1 MKDGSYMK
9 EETVL
14 SGVPIYF
21 DAIID
26 PLKAFKT
33 ASSYASSLYST
44 DWGVR
49 ILPETSKG
57 FNPKSYHSGMVW
69 PLFSGWASL
78 AEYKTGNYV
87 SGYTHIMNNLLMYR
101 HWNLGSVEETLNGE
115 IFTPAGVSSQQAWS
129 GSMVL
134 HPISEGM
141 LGIKPDALSKRI
153 SLSPSFPWHWKEV
166 KVDNII
172 FGNHKINFK
181 FLRTETSTT
190 YQFQELLEKGSVM
203 HLSPSLPPSTIV
215 EKVLVNGKSVKY
227 KVLYNAESLN
237 LLIDEF
243 VINGQTTLKIFHSRG
258 IGVIPIV
265 NIPKPGSVNKGLKI
279 LQQKFFD
286 KNFEILIEGLPN
298 ETYQFK
304 LMSYLRF
311 KNIINGNIVRKKG
324 NIYTI
329 ESKIPE
335 SSQKYMKQKIY
346 INLK

>member
-1 MKDGSYMK
+1 
-9 EETVL
+9 
-14 SGVPIYF
+14 
-21 DAIID
+21 
-26 PLKAFKT
+26 
-33 ASSYASSLYST
+33 
-44 DWGVR
+44 
-49 ILPETSKG
+49 
-57 FNPKSYHSGMVW
+57 
-69 PLFSGWASL
+69 
-78 AEYKTGNYV
+78 
-87 SGYTHIMNNLLMYR
+87 
-101 HWNLGSVEETLNGE
+101 
-115 IFTPAGVSSQQAWS
+115 
-129 GSMVL
+129 
-134 HPISEGM
+134 
-141 LGIKPDALSKRI
+141 
-153 SLSPSFPWHWKEV
+153 
-166 KVDNII
+166 
-172 FGNHKINFK
+172 
-181 FLRTETSTT
+181 
-190 YQFQELLEKGSVM
+190 M

-304 LMSYLRF
+304 LMSYLGF
-311 KNIINGNIVRKKG
+311 KKIINGNIIRKKG